1 MKKYIIILFA
11 TLIAGTSCTEWL
23 DVKPRGYDIPTTIG
37 QYEGMLYGKELYF
50 MDEVFEYMSFE
61 FTSDADG
68 YKNAWSAMGRA
79 QCNAYKWQKDVFLP
93 DENCGE
99 WNVPTSFLYP
109 LNVIIA
115 EVMNAE
121 GATEEKK
128 AAIRAEARMMRA
140 WHHFLMAQFFAP
152 PYNSAI
158 ASSSKCI
165 PIITTA
171 STVGAGFPLK
181 TMEEVYDF
189 ILTEMEESVELLPEE
204 AEHHLRVFKATG
216 YAMLGKVLWMMGH
229 YQEALPYLE
238 TAFTSAKAQRA
249 TLLDYNARIKED
261 GTIDLPS
268 DRTEQPEYLYL
279 MATMSRLM
287 PAVYITYYNQ
297 AIFPI
302 KEEVLFNYYKKNDTR
317 LAFLSGVKS
326 GKTAYASF
334 KPGDQYAANIYG
346 MVSNVGISVP
356 DLYLMYAECLAR
368 QKRESEASE
377 VLLQLRRN
385 RMAAADADNI
395 EADLL
400 TAIISERIREYIG
413 FGNLWF
419 DMRRLWND
427 SDFQYLKDYYTH
439 TDGETTYTLTE
450 DRLYLEIPPIILSW
464 HPEYNN

>member
-11 TLIAGTSCTEWL
+11 TLIAGTSCTDWL

-37 QYEGMLYGKELYF
+37 QYEGMLYG

-79 QCNAYKWQKDVFLP
+79 KCNAYKWQKDVFLP

-115 EVMNAE
+115 DVMNAE
-121 GATEEKK
+121 GAPEEKK

-171 STVGAGFPLK
+171 STVGAEFPLK

-216 YAMLGKVLWMMGH
+216 YAMLGKVLWTMGH

-238 TAFTSAKAQRA
+238 TAFTSAKAQGA

-268 DRTEQPEYLYL
+268 DRTEHPEYLYL

-326 GKTAYASF
+326 EKTAYASF

-346 MVSNVGISVP
+346 MVSNVGIGVP

-377 VLLQLRRN
+377 VLVQLRRN

-400 TAIISERIREYIG
+400 TAIISERIREFIG